1 VTWAFIPHKIAITPL
16 LSTGVLRLFSWF
28 ACGSENHELFVTQG
42 HQGIDTGGATSG
54 QVAGNQRNKQQNE
67 RYGSKRDCVGGAQ
80 AIVGTRQ
87 ALPPIE
93 PVWIGRLVILMAG
106 LAAILGGIW
115 EIHRGGPLIL
125 GGMLVAAP

>member
-42 HQGIDTGGATSG
+42 QQGIDTGGATSG
-54 QVAGNQRNKQQNE
+54 QVAGNQRNNQQNE
-67 RYGSKRDCVGGAQ
+67 RYGSKRDCV
-80 AIVGTRQ
+80 
-87 ALPPIE
+87 
-93 PVWIGRLVILMAG
+93 
-106 LAAILGGIW
+106 GIW